1 MVLSVIMMPSC
12 FGAVGGSIVKLDKN
26 EIEKPEIE
34 IQDNTKQLND
44 SLLINS
50 SEDLSKIIDDQ
61 KAHDLK
67 DLEIL
72 WKATIENNQVVEF
85 ALKKLASPESQRR
98 IHSSLMAKTLS
109 AVVSGASF
117 IPSLMGSNYGI
128 QTAAFSAGRLA
139 QGLLN
144 KNNVPKETPLT
155 DTELIE
161 LAGMVE
167 NLQDALISSYYN
179 YKNTL
184 SLLKDTRSK
193 MLLYSKNYSNA
204 LAGKDILEIS
214 ISSSLY
220 DSMRLREFTL
230 EQSAKKYHIQLQR
243 LAGKKAVDSLELYQ
257 YDFDNMLYKDIDSKS
272 KKEDTKEGKK
282 QKGGSNDK
290 K

>member
-1 MVLSVIMMPSC
+1 
-12 FGAVGGSIVKLDKN
+12 
-26 EIEKPEIE
+26 
-34 IQDNTKQLND
+34 
-44 SLLINS
+44 
-50 SEDLSKIIDDQ
+50 
-61 KAHDLK
+61 
-67 DLEIL
+67 
-72 WKATIENNQVVEF
+72 
-85 ALKKLASPESQRR
+85 
-98 IHSSLMAKTLS
+98 
-109 AVVSGASF
+109 
-117 IPSLMGSNYGI
+117 
-128 QTAAFSAGRLA
+128 
-139 QGLLN
+139 
-144 KNNVPKETPLT
+144 
-155 DTELIE
+155 
-161 LAGMVE
+161 MVE
-167 NLQDALISSYYN
+167 ALQDAMISSYYN

-257 YDFDNMLYKDIDSKS
+257 YDFDNMLYKDIDSKN

-282 QKGGSNDK
+282 QKGGNNDK